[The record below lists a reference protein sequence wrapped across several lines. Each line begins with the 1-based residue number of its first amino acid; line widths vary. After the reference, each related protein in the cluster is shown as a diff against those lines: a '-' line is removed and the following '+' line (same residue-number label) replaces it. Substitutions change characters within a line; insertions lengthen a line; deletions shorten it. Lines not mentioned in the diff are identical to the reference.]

1 MNWTETSHRD
11 ADALAT
17 ALANQLAGIIVDA
30 VAMRG
35 SASLALAG
43 GSTPFPIY
51 RRLAAMELPW
61 SRVSLIP
68 TDERWVQAE
77 HPASNLRAMRE
88 AFAAARGVRL
98 LSLTPA
104 EPNNS
109 ATAAFALNALIELAN
124 PFDAV
129 LLGMG
134 GDGHFAS
141 LFPGAAELNAG
152 LHGDAAALVVHPS
165 KLPPEAPFARISL
178 SLQRLFSTR
187 RLLLAVTGQSKRAV
201 LDSAQSND
209 DPQALPICALL
220 HQQRLPLEIHW
231 SP

>member
-1 MNWTETSHRD
+1 MSWTETVHRD
-11 ADALAT
+11 ANTLAAVLSEALGRI
-17 ALANQLAGIIVDA
+17 LVDA
-30 VAMRG
+30 MAARG

-51 RRLAAMELPW
+51 RRLAAMDLDW
-61 SRVSLIP
+61 SRISLIP

-77 HPASNLRAMRE
+77 HPASNLRAMHE
-88 AFAAARGVRL
+88 AFAATRGVRL

-104 EPNNS
+104 EPRNQANAS
-109 ATAAFALNALIELAN
+109 FALNALDELAN

-141 LFPGAAELNAG
+141 LFPAAPELEAG
-152 LHGDAAALVVHPS
+152 LHGDAEALVVHPRP
-165 KLPPEAPFARISL
+165 LPPEAPFARISL
-178 SLQRLFSTR
+178 SLDRLLNSR
-187 RLLLAVTGQSKRAV
+187 RVLLAVTGQAKRAV
-201 LDSAQSND
+201 LVRAQSVNE
-209 DPQALPICALL
+209 PQALPICAML

>member
-1 MNWTETSHRD
+1 MSWTETLHRD
-11 ADALAT
+11 ADALA
-17 ALANQLAGIIVDA
+17 ASLANELAQLITDA

-98 LSLTPA
+98 LSLTPI
-104 EPNNS
+104 EPHNS
-109 ATAAFALNALIELAN
+109 AHATFALNALIELAN

-141 LFPGAAELNAG
+141 LFPAAMELHAG
-152 LHGDAAALVVHPS
+152 LHGDAAALVVHPGP
-165 KLPPEAPFARISL
+165 LPPEAPFARVSL
-178 SLQRLFSTR
+178 SLE
-187 RLLLAVTGQSKRAV
+187 RLLHSRRVLLAITGQAKRAV
-201 LDSAQSND
+201 LDRAKFANE
-209 DPQALPICALL
+209 PQALPICAML

>member
-1 MNWTETSHRD
+1 MNWTETLHHD
-11 ADALAT
+11 ANTLA
-17 ALANQLAGIIVDA
+17 AILSEELQRILVDA
-30 VAMRG
+30 IAARG

-51 RRLAAMELPW
+51 RRLAAMDLEW

-98 LSLTPA
+98 LSLTPT
-104 EPNNS
+104 EPHKQAS
-109 ATAAFALNALIELAN
+109 ASFAMNALVELAN

-141 LFPGAAELNAG
+141 LFPGATELEAG
-152 LHGDAAALVVHPS
+152 LNGDAGALAVHPRP
-165 KLPPEAPFARISL
+165 LPPEAPFARISL
-178 SLQRLFSTR
+178 SLDRLLNSR
-187 RLLLAVTGQSKRAV
+187 RLLLAVSGRVKRAV
-201 LDSAQSND
+201 LDRAQLVNE
-209 DPQALPICALL
+209 PQALPICAML

>member
-1 MNWTETSHRD
+1 MSWTQTLHRD
-11 ADALAT
+11 ANALAA
-17 ALANQLAGIIVDA
+17 ALSEELQRIIADA
-30 VAMRG
+30 IATRG

-51 RRLAAMELPW
+51 RRLAAMELAW

-88 AFAAARGVRL
+88 AFAAAHGVRL
-98 LSLTPA
+98 LSLTPI
-104 EPNNS
+104 EPHNS
-109 ATAAFALNALIELAN
+109 ANATFALNALVELAN
-124 PFDAV
+124 PFDVA

-141 LFPGAAELNAG
+141 LFPGASELEAG

-165 KLPPEAPFARISL
+165 PLPPEAPFARISL
-178 SLQRLFSTR
+178 GLERLLNSR
-187 RLLLAVTGQSKRAV
+187 RMLLAVTGQTKRAV
-201 LDSAQSND
+201 LDRAQSAND
-209 DPQALPICALL
+209 PLALPICAML

>member
-1 MNWTETSHRD
+1 MSWTETLHRD

-17 ALANQLAGIIVDA
+17 TLAEELARIVADA

-51 RRLAAMELPW
+51 RRLAAMELGW

-88 AFAAARGVRL
+88 AFAAASGVRL
-98 LSLTPA
+98 LSLTPI
-104 EPNNS
+104 EPHNS
-109 ATAAFALNALIELAN
+109 AKATFALNALVELAN

-141 LFPGAAELNAG
+141 LFPGASELEAG
-152 LHGDAAALVVHPS
+152 LRGDAGALVVHPVP
-165 KLPPEAPFARISL
+165 LPSEAPFARISL
-178 SLQRLFSTR
+178 SLERLLNSR
-187 RLLLAVTGQSKRAV
+187 RVLLAVTGHAKRAV
-201 LDSAQSND
+201 LDRAQTANE
-209 DPQALPICALL
+209 PQALPICAML